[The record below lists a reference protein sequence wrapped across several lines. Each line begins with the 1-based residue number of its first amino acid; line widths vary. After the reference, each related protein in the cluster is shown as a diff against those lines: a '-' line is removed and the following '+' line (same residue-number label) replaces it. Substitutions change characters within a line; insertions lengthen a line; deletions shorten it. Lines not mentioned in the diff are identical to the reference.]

1 MDLYARDD
9 TIKPVIGVRDL
20 TVLLQKEPTM
30 KLHIS
35 KVASI
40 ATEESAIHCW
50 AWDHCQPCVRYLF

>member
-50 AWDHCQPCVRYLF
+50 A